1 MPRIFQSTSAGAV
14 GRPVAGADAVSFGT
28 KATGSIERAAG
39 GAGAIGTASSPQ
51 ATVGLTKQI
60 MATAAHA
67 RRRV

>member
-1 MPRIFQSTSAGAV
+1 L
-14 GRPVAGADAVSFGT
+14 GT

-51 ATVGLTKQI
+51 ATVGIAKQI